1 MKYLY
6 RRKDIFQH
14 TLDIQVYLKYYA
26 DNFSYSYLKNIKL
39 QLHLKYFEVS

>member
-6 RRKDIFQH
+6 RRKDIFPH
-14 TLDIQVYLKYYA
+14 TLDIQVYYA